1 MSNGAHMGIEEFKAY
16 GHEVIDW
23 LADYW
28 STLEDRPVSSTVSPG
43 DITNA
48 LPAAA
53 PEEAEEFSAV
63 LADLDTVIMPGI
75 THWQHPRFFGYFP
88 SNTSP
93 ASVLAD
99 LLSSGIGAQGMMWA
113 TSPALTELEITTTD
127 WLGQAIGLSDD
138 FLHRG
143 GTGGGVIQD
152 TASTATIAATLAALH
167 RASHGRYRKEG
178 QAGIRFRIYAS
189 AQAHSSVQKAA
200 LVTGLGELNVQL
212 VPEDKTTQRLKVE
225 HLASVLEADRLAGV
239 RPAMI
244 VAAVGTTST
253 GAVDDVRAL
262 GELAREYGAWL
273 HIDAAWAGV
282 AAICPEHRDLLDGV
296 AEYAD
301 SIVVNPHKWMLTTF
315 DCSVL
320 WSRDT
325 SSLIGSMTNLP
336 EYLRNK
342 ATESGTVVDFR
353 DWHPQLGRRFRSL
366 KLWTVLRT
374 YGLEG
379 IRQHIRSSINR
390 AVRFEELLRSD
401 ERFALPVPRSLAL
414 VTFQLSSDDATLAV
428 MDRLNESGTA
438 LLTHTRVNGRAALR
452 LAVGALHTTDEDVE
466 RTFQALVEA
475 VDAVQSS

>member
-1 MSNGAHMGIEEFKAY
+1 
-16 GHEVIDW
+16 
-23 LADYW
+23 
-28 STLEDRPVSSTVSPG
+28 
-43 DITNA
+43 
-48 LPAAA
+48 
-53 PEEAEEFSAV
+53 
-63 LADLDTVIMPGI
+63 MPGI

-88 SNTSP
+88 SNSSP

-113 TSPALTELEITTTD
+113 TSPAMTELETTVTD
-127 WLGQAIGLSDD
+127 WLGNAIGLPDD

-152 TASTATIAATLAALH
+152 TASTATMAAMLAALH

-178 QAGIRFRIYAS
+178 QGEARFRIYAS

-200 LVTGLGELNVQL
+200 LLTGLGELNVQL
-212 VPEDKTTQRLKVE
+212 VPENKVTQRLKVE
-225 HLASVLEADRLAGV
+225 HLSSVLEADRMAGV

-244 VAAVGTTST
+244 IGAVGTTST
-253 GAVDDVRAL
+253 GAVDDIRAL

-282 AAICPEHRDLLDGV
+282 AALCPEHQDLLDGV

-301 SIVVNPHKWMLTTF
+301 SIVINPHKWMLTTF

-320 WSRDT
+320 WVRDKA
-325 SSLIGSMTNLP
+325 SLIGSMTNLP

-342 ATESGTVVDFR
+342 ATESGAVVDFR

-379 IRQHIRSSINR
+379 IRQHIRSSIER
-390 AVRFEELLRSD
+390 AEHFENLLRTD
-401 ERFALPVPRSLAL
+401 GRFTQPVPRSLSL
-414 VTFQLSSDDATLAV
+414 VVFQLDNDDDTLAV
-428 MDRLNESGTA
+428 MDILNDSGEA
-438 LLTHTRVNGRAALR
+438 FLTRTRVNGKAALR
-452 LAVGALHTTDEDVE
+452 LAVGALHTTDEDIE
-466 RTFQALVEA
+466 RTYRALIA
-475 VDAVQSS
+475 AADSVQD

>member
-1 MSNGAHMGIEEFKAY
+1 MSNGAHMGLEEFKAY

-23 LADYW
+23 IADYW
-28 STLEDRPVSSTVSPG
+28 ATLQDRPVSSTVSPG
-43 DITNA
+43 DITDA
-48 LPAAA
+48 LPQSA

-63 LADLDTVIMPGI
+63 LADLDTVILPGI

-93 ASVLAD
+93 AAVLAD

-127 WLGQAIGLSDD
+127 WLGQAIGLPAD

-167 RASHGRYRKEG
+167 RVSHGRYRKEG
-178 QAGIRFRIYAS
+178 QGDTRFRIYAS

-212 VPEDKTTQRLKVE
+212 VPENKATQRLKVE

-244 VAAVGTTST
+244 VAAVGSTST

-301 SIVVNPHKWMLTTF
+301 SIVINPHKWMLTTF

-320 WSRDT
+320 WTRDKA
-325 SSLIGSMTNLP
+325 SLVGSMTNLP

-342 ATESGTVVDFR
+342 ATDSGAVVDFR

-379 IRQHIRSSINR
+379 IRQHVRSSIDR
-390 AVRFEELLRSD
+390 AIRFEELLAGD
-401 ERFALPVPRSLAL
+401 ERFSLPVPRSLAL
-414 VTFQLSSDDATLAV
+414 VTFQLSDDDTTLAV
-428 MDRLNESGTA
+428 MERLNESGVA
-438 LLTHTRVNGRAALR
+438 FLTHTRVNGRAALR
-452 LAVGALHTTDEDVE
+452 LATGALHTSDEDIA
-466 RTFQALVEA
+466 RTYQALSEA
-475 VDAVQSS
+475 AEAVQSS

>member
-1 MSNGAHMGIEEFKAY
+1 MSKGAHMGSEEFKAY

-23 LADYW
+23 IADYW
-28 STLEDRPVSSTVSPG
+28 ASLESKPVGSTVSPCA
-43 DITNA
+43 ITQA
-48 LPAAA
+48 LPQSA
-53 PEEAEEFSAV
+53 PEEAEDFSAV
-63 LADLDTVIMPGI
+63 MADLDSVIMPGI

-88 SNTSP
+88 ANTSP
-93 ASVLAD
+93 AAVLAD

-113 TSPALTELEITTTD
+113 TSPAMTELEITVTD
-127 WLGQAIGLSDD
+127 WLGQAIGLPDE

-152 TASTATIAATLAALH
+152 TASTATMAALLAALH
-167 RASHGRYRKEG
+167 RTSHGRYRKEG
-178 QAGIRFRIYAS
+178 QGEARYRIYAS
-189 AQAHSSVQKAA
+189 AQAHSSIQKAA
-200 LVTGLGELNVQL
+200 LLTGLGELNVQL
-212 VPEDKTTQRLKVE
+212 VPENKVTQRLKVE
-225 HLASVLEADRLAGV
+225 HLASVLEADRMAGV

-301 SIVVNPHKWMLTTF
+301 SVVVNPHKWMLTTF

-320 WSRDT
+320 WSRDKT
-325 SSLIGSMTNLP
+325 SLIGSMSNLP

-342 ATESGTVVDFR
+342 ATESGAVVDFR

-379 IRQHIRSSINR
+379 IREHLRSSIAR
-390 AVRFEELLRSD
+390 AEHFEQLLQAGGRFTQ
-401 ERFALPVPRSLAL
+401 PVPRSLAL
-414 VTFQLSSDDATLAV
+414 VVFQLDNDDDTLAV
-428 MDRLNESGTA
+428 MDKLNESGEA
-438 LLTHTRVNGRAALR
+438 YVTHTRVNGRAALR
-452 LAVGALHTTDEDVE
+452 LAVGSLHTTDEDID
-466 RTFQALVEA
+466 RTYQALIA
-475 VDAVQSS
+475 AANAVQS